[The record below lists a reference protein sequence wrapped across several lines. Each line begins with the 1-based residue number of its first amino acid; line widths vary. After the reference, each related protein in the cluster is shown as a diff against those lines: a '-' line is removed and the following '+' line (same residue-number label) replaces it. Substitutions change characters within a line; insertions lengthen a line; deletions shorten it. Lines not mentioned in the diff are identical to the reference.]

1 MRRWPVAVAA
11 TVALVAGCSSSPEPD
26 VSPSGSSAPTASASA
41 TPSPAES
48 ASATPSASTSPS
60 ASASPSVA
68 ATAARDGCPAFDA
81 TGASASSDD
90 WSGDLS
96 DRLWGVTMR
105 VGTHECYD
113 RWVLEFKGRGGMP
126 GWSVTPHE
134 ASTFAVDG
142 SGEDLSPALAG
153 SASLEVRFGAWYDGT
168 ALERAP
174 YDGPMRVLTGGFVAI
189 QEARIVGA
197 FEGISQVGIG
207 LDELRPYR
215 VRWLEDPARLVVDVA
230 K

>member
-1 MRRWPVAVAA
+1 MRRWPVAVAVTA
-11 TVALVAGCSSSPEPD
+11 ALVAGCSSSPEPD
-26 VSPSGSSAPTASASA
+26 VSPSVSSTPTASASA
-41 TPSPAES
+41 VPSPTET
-48 ASATPSASTSPS
+48 ASATPSPST
-60 ASASPSVA
+60 SASPSVA

-90 WSGDLS
+90 WTDDLS

-168 ALERAP
+168 ALDRAA
-174 YDGPMRVLTGGFVAI
+174 YDGPMRVITGGFVAI
-189 QEARIVGA
+189 QDARIVGA
-197 FEGISQVGIG
+197 LEGVSQVGIG

-215 VRWLEDPARLVVDVA
+215 VRWLEDPPRLVVDVA